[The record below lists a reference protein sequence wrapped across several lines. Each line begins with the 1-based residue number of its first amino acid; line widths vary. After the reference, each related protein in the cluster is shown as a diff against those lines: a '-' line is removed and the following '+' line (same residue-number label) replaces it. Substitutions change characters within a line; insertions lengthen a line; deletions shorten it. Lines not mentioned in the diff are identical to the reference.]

1 MGNWNNWEVKKLNS
15 RNKVKILGE
24 VMMTKIAG
32 ESEIETTEKTGKL
45 FEIVEL
51 VKYLGMLIWYG

>member
-32 ESEIETTEKTGKL
+32 ESEIETAEKTGKL

-51 VKYLGMLIWYG
+51 VKYLGMLKWYG